1 MKIILLER
9 EGIPLVNKISFEK
22 FIGKKVIEINDMY
35 PILIFDGEDYLTI
48 ECSWRLKSKDVIA
61 VGSGEYKL
69 QETHQKAN
77 DILLKLL
84 LGQQITSIRI
94 GSYVS
99 DLFIEFSN
107 GSVIELFCNSSIYEG
122 WTLSDGKDF
131 NLVSLPGGKLFIF

>member
-9 EGIPLVNKISFEK
+9 EGISLVNKISFEK

-48 ECSWRLKSKDVIA
+48 ECSWRLKSKDSIA

-77 DILLKLL
+77 DILSKLL
-84 LGQQITSIRI
+84 LGQQITSISI
-94 GSYVS
+94 GSDIS

-107 GSVIELFCNSSIYEG
+107 GSVLELFCNSSIYEG
-122 WTLSDGKDF
+122 WTLSDDKDF
-131 NLVSLPGGKLFIF
+131 NLISLPGGKLLVF

>member
-9 EGIPLVNKISFEK
+9 KGIPLVNKISFEK

-35 PILIFDGEDYLTI
+35 PILIFDGE
-48 ECSWRLKSKDVIA
+48 
-61 VGSGEYKL
+61 YKL

-77 DILLKLL
+77 DILSKLL
-84 LGQQITSIRI
+84 LGQQITSISI
-94 GSYVS
+94 GSDVS

-107 GSVIELFCNSSIYEG
+107 GSVLELFCNSSIYEG